1 MPLREACRTLEPAA
15 FPFRKVLEGRFRDI
29 DARSHINNIAV
40 AELFSEGR
48 THFIYSF
55 FEEIARPEGMFFVI
69 GQQAVFYAGE
79 AHYPGR
85 IEVCTGLFEIGRST
99 LRAGQAFFNDGR
111 CTAIAEAVQV
121 CTRGGRAVPLPEGF
135 RERAERYLLPEG
147 TLPRQ
152 LAPLR

>member
-1 MPLREACRTLEPAA
+1 MPLRETCRQLDPAA

-29 DARSHINNIAV
+29 DARRHINNIAV

-48 THFIYSF
+48 THFIRDF
-55 FEEIARPEGMFFVI
+55 FEEIERPEGMFFVV
-69 GQQAVFYAGE
+69 GQQALFYAGE

-99 LRAGQAFFNDGR
+99 LRTGQAFFNDGH
-111 CTAIAEAVQV
+111 CTAIAEAVLV
-121 CTRGGRAVPLPEGF
+121 CSRGGRAVPLPGDF
-135 RERAERYLLPEG
+135 RKRAERFLLPKG

-152 LAPLR
+152 LAALR